1 MAEPPSSPSIDKQ
14 TLQSYADQ
22 LRDILEN
29 LSPGNAQSAKEKL
42 EAIPKELRGWE
53 FEYAMDRIAQTKING
68 DSSIT
73 PNGIGKAAPPKPKR
87 TRGYLH
93 PKGHQVVFAC
103 ADGTLHVTDRLL
115 KEKEFSVE
123 DPWKESLTSVAFS
136 QSGNFCVAG
145 TMKGHMTIYQTEDWS
160 VLSKVDPTKDELF
173 IAAVESSKKEK
184 ESRADDDEF
193 RKKLEEAL
201 ENAGPR
207 AAIANL
213 AISPDGKRI
222 LFHRTKFA
230 FLWDVSSEKCV
241 AQLENVGFMEPGP
254 LQFSSDGSIAY
265 TAGLM
270 PIHLYDAIN
279 GNQIKEFVHATQPL
293 HLSLSADRRWMAS
306 GTRGNI
312 TRDFRIFDATTGKQ
326 VFSTGQQKEAIT
338 GIAFL
343 GRSDRVAAL
352 EKAGRLR
359 IYHAPTGVV
368 MLEIQLQGASGQL
381 QVSEDG
387 NILLWTR
394 LNGQV
399 YETEYIEIKRTE
411 EGTE

>member
-1 MAEPPSSPSIDKQ
+1 
-14 TLQSYADQ
+14 
-22 LRDILEN
+22 
-29 LSPGNAQSAKEKL
+29 
-42 EAIPKELRGWE
+42 
-53 FEYAMDRIAQTKING
+53 
-68 DSSIT
+68 
-73 PNGIGKAAPPKPKR
+73 
-87 TRGYLH
+87 
-93 PKGHQVVFAC
+93 
-103 ADGTLHVTDRLL
+103 
-115 KEKEFSVE
+115 
-123 DPWKESLTSVAFS
+123 
-136 QSGNFCVAG
+136 
-145 TMKGHMTIYQTEDWS
+145 MKGHMTIYQTEDWS

-279 GNQIKEFVHATQPL
+279 GNQIKEFVHATHPL
-293 HLSLSADRRWMAS
+293 HLS
-306 GTRGNI
+306 
-312 TRDFRIFDATTGKQ
+312 
-326 VFSTGQQKEAIT
+326 
-338 GIAFL
+338 
-343 GRSDRVAAL
+343 
-352 EKAGRLR
+352 
-359 IYHAPTGVV
+359 
-368 MLEIQLQGASGQL
+368 
-381 QVSEDG
+381 
-387 NILLWTR
+387 
-394 LNGQV
+394 
-399 YETEYIEIKRTE
+399 
-411 EGTE
+411 